1 MISIILDCILM
12 FTKPAR
18 TIHHLLIFRG
28 NRSAKCPMLAVIADT
43 DPLAKAE
50 TLRERLIK
58 IGAR

>member
-1 MISIILDCILM
+1 MISTILDYILM
-12 FTKPAR
+12 FTKPGR

-28 NRSAKCPMLAVIADT
+28 NCSAKCPMLAIADT